1 MAIVALL
8 LWAFTAA
15 AGFYLLVT
23 SNLARTRQAAPARV
37 PPAHYAQA
45 TASQATAG
53 HATASQA
60 TAGQATA
67 GHATASQAT
76 AGHATASQATAG
88 QASTAAPAAQAQAA
102 SPTEP
107 APGGPASPREL
118 RHATRTRWDPPSLVA
133 AREAPMLPGLR
144 SLLEFAHPTFG
155 IIGLAFWLGFTL
167 VHNKA
172 LGWIAFG
179 LVAVTASLG
188 LTWFTANLRAARR
201 AGPDRG
207 APRFSGR
214 LLVLHG
220 SAAAL
225 TFILAAVTALVTR
238 G

>member
-45 TASQATAG
+45 TASQASATQ
-53 HATASQA
+53 ATASQA
-60 TAGQATA
+60 TGQATA
-67 GHATASQAT
+67 GQT
-76 AGHATASQATAG
+76 
-88 QASTAAPAAQAQAA
+88 STAAPAAQARAP

-107 APGGPASPREL
+107 APGGPASPGEL

-133 AREAPMLPGLR
+133 ARQAPMLPGLR

>member
-1 MAIVALL
+1 MAIVALV

-23 SNLARTRQAAPARV
+23 SNLARTRSAASAGVAPAR
-37 PPAHYAQA
+37 YAQA
-45 TASQATAG
+45 TASQATA
-53 HATASQA
+53 AAAPASQAAASQA
-60 TAGQATA
+60 TPSQAA
-67 GHATASQAT
+67 ASQA
-76 AGHATASQATAG
+76 AASQPAVG
-88 QASTAAPAAQAQAA
+88 HASTAAPAAQAQVA
-102 SPTEP
+102 SPAEP
-107 APGGPASPREL
+107 ASGGPASPREF
-118 RHATRTRWDPPSLVA
+118 RRAARGRWDPPSLVA
-133 AREAPMLPGLR
+133 ARQAPMLPGLR

-201 AGPDRG
+201 AGPGRG

-225 TFILAAVTALVTR
+225 TVILAAVTALVTR

>member
-1 MAIVALL
+1 MAIVALV
-8 LWAFTAA
+8 LWVFTAA

-23 SNLARTRQAAPARV
+23 SNLARSRSAASAGV

-45 TASQATAG
+45 TASQATAAAPASQAAASRATASR
-53 HATASQA
+53 ATASQA
-60 TAGQATA
+60 TAS
-67 GHATASQAT
+67 H
-76 AGHATASQATAG
+76 
-88 QASTAAPAAQAQAA
+88 ASTAAPAAQAQAA
-102 SPTEP
+102 SPAEP
-107 APGGPASPREL
+107 ASGGPASPREL
-118 RHATRTRWDPPSLVA
+118 RRAARGRWDPPSLVA
-133 AREAPMLPGLR
+133 ARQAPMLPGLR

-155 IIGLAFWLGFTL
+155 IVGLAFWLGFTL

-201 AGPDRG
+201 AGPGRG

-225 TFILAAVTALVTR
+225 TVILAAVTALVTR

>member
-1 MAIVALL
+1 MAIVALV
-8 LWAFTAA
+8 LWVFTAA

-23 SNLARTRQAAPARV
+23 SNLARTRSAASAGV

-45 TASQATAG
+45 TASQATAAAPASQAAASRATASR
-53 HATASQA
+53 ATASQA
-60 TAGQATA
+60 TAS
-67 GHATASQAT
+67 H
-76 AGHATASQATAG
+76 
-88 QASTAAPAAQAQAA
+88 ASTAAPAAQAQAA
-102 SPTEP
+102 SPAEP
-107 APGGPASPREL
+107 ASGGPASPREL
-118 RHATRTRWDPPSLVA
+118 RRAARGRWDPPSLVA
-133 AREAPMLPGLR
+133 ARQAPMLPGLR

-201 AGPDRG
+201 AGPGRG

-225 TFILAAVTALVTR
+225 TVILAAVTALVTR

>member
-1 MAIVALL
+1 MAIVALV

-23 SNLARTRQAAPARV
+23 SNLARSRSTAPVGV

-45 TASQATAG
+45 TASQSSA
-53 HATASQA
+53 
-60 TAGQATA
+60 
-67 GHATASQAT
+67 
-76 AGHATASQATAG
+76 
-88 QASTAAPAAQAQAA
+88 AAPAAQ
-102 SPTEP
+102 
-107 APGGPASPREL
+107 ASPREL
-118 RHATRTRWDPPSLVA
+118 RHAARSRWDPPSLVA
-133 AREAPMLPGLR
+133 ARQAPMLPGLR

-201 AGPDRG
+201 AGPGRG

-225 TFILAAVTALVTR
+225 TLILAAVTALVTR
-238 G
+238 A

>member
-45 TASQATAG
+45 TASHTTAAQATASHTTAAQATAS
-53 HATASQA
+53 HATAAQATASHA
-60 TAGQATA
+60 TAGQPSTA
-67 GHATASQAT
+67 G
-76 AGHATASQATAG
+76 
-88 QASTAAPAAQAQAA
+88 PAAQAQAA
-102 SPTEP
+102 SPAEP
-107 APGGPASPREL
+107 ARGGPASPREL
-118 RHATRTRWDPPSLVA
+118 RHASRTRWDPPSLVA
-133 AREAPMLPGLR
+133 ARQAPMLPGLR

-155 IIGLAFWLGFTL
+155 IVGLAFWLGFTL

>member
-53 HATASQA
+53 QA

-67 GHATASQAT
+67 S
-76 AGHATASQATAG
+76 
-88 QASTAAPAAQAQAA
+88 QASTSAPAAQAQAA
-102 SPTEP
+102 SPAEP
-107 APGGPASPREL
+107 ASGGPASPREL

-133 AREAPMLPGLR
+133 ARQAPMLPGLR

-201 AGPDRG
+201 AGQGRG

-225 TFILAAVTALVTR
+225 TVILAAVTALVTR

>member
-1 MAIVALL
+1 MAIVALV

-23 SNLARTRQAAPARV
+23 SNLARTRSAASAGV

-45 TASQATAG
+45 TASQTTA
-53 HATASQA
+53 
-60 TAGQATA
+60 
-67 GHATASQAT
+67 
-76 AGHATASQATAG
+76 
-88 QASTAAPAAQAQAA
+88 AAPASVPPATRTQPASVTAQAQAA
-102 SPTEP
+102 SPAEP
-107 APGGPASPREL
+107 ASGGPASPREL
-118 RHATRTRWDPPSLVA
+118 RHAARGRWDPPSLVA
-133 AREAPMLPGLR
+133 ARQAPMLPGLR

-201 AGPDRG
+201 AGPGGG

-225 TFILAAVTALVTR
+225 TVILAAVTALVTR

>member
-1 MAIVALL
+1 MAIVALV
-8 LWAFTAA
+8 LWVFTAA

-23 SNLARTRQAAPARV
+23 SNLARTRSAASAGV

-45 TASQATAG
+45 TASQATAS
-53 HATASQA
+53 H
-60 TAGQATA
+60 
-67 GHATASQAT
+67 
-76 AGHATASQATAG
+76 
-88 QASTAAPAAQAQAA
+88 ASTAAPAAQAQAA
-102 SPTEP
+102 SPAEP
-107 APGGPASPREL
+107 ASGGPASPREL
-118 RHATRTRWDPPSLVA
+118 RRAARGRWDPPSLVA
-133 AREAPMLPGLR
+133 ARQAPMLPGLR

-155 IIGLAFWLGFTL
+155 IVGLAFWLGFTL

-201 AGPDRG
+201 AGPGRG

-225 TFILAAVTALVTR
+225 TVILAAVTALVTR

>member
-1 MAIVALL
+1 MAIVALV
-8 LWAFTAA
+8 LWVFTAA

-23 SNLARTRQAAPARV
+23 SNLARTRSAASAGV

-45 TASQATAG
+45 TASQATAAPASQAAASRATASR
-53 HATASQA
+53 ATASQA
-60 TAGQATA
+60 TAS
-67 GHATASQAT
+67 H
-76 AGHATASQATAG
+76 
-88 QASTAAPAAQAQAA
+88 ASTAAPAAQAQAA
-102 SPTEP
+102 SPAEP
-107 APGGPASPREL
+107 ASGGPASPREL
-118 RHATRTRWDPPSLVA
+118 RRAARGRWDPPSLVA
-133 AREAPMLPGLR
+133 ARQAPMLPGLR

-155 IIGLAFWLGFTL
+155 IVGLAFWLGFTL

-201 AGPDRG
+201 AGPGRG

-225 TFILAAVTALVTR
+225 TVILAAVTALVTR

>member
-1 MAIVALL
+1 MAIVALV

-23 SNLARTRQAAPARV
+23 SNLARTRSAASAGV

-45 TASQATAG
+45 TASQAA
-53 HATASQA
+53 AAPASQA
-60 TAGQATA
+60 TASHTAA
-67 GHATASQAT
+67 GHASTAASHTAAGHASTAASQAT
-76 AGHATASQATAG
+76 VGHA
-88 QASTAAPAAQAQAA
+88 STAAQAQAA
-102 SPTEP
+102 P
-107 APGGPASPREL
+107 ASGGPASPREL
-118 RHATRTRWDPPSLVA
+118 RRAARGRWDPPSLVA
-133 AREAPMLPGLR
+133 ARQAPMLPGLR

-201 AGPDRG
+201 AGPGRG

-225 TFILAAVTALVTR
+225 TVTLAAVTALVTR

>member
-1 MAIVALL
+1 MAIVALV
-8 LWAFTAA
+8 LWVFTAA

-23 SNLARTRQAAPARV
+23 SNLARTRSAASAGV

-45 TASQATAG
+45 TASQATAAPASQAAAAPASQ
-53 HATASQA
+53 ATASQA
-60 TAGQATA
+60 TAS
-67 GHATASQAT
+67 H
-76 AGHATASQATAG
+76 
-88 QASTAAPAAQAQAA
+88 ASTAAPAAQAQAA
-102 SPTEP
+102 SPAEP
-107 APGGPASPREL
+107 ASGGPASPREL
-118 RHATRTRWDPPSLVA
+118 RRAARGRWDPPSLVA
-133 AREAPMLPGLR
+133 ARQAPMLPGLR

-155 IIGLAFWLGFTL
+155 IVGLAFWLGFTL

-201 AGPDRG
+201 AGPGRG

-225 TFILAAVTALVTR
+225 TVILAAVTALVTR

>member
-1 MAIVALL
+1 MAIVALV

-37 PPAHYAQA
+37 PPAPYAQA
-45 TASQATAG
+45 TASQATASQ
-53 HATASQA
+53 ATASQA
-60 TAGQATA
+60 TA
-67 GHATASQAT
+67 SQASS
-76 AGHATASQATAG
+76 GR
-88 QASTAAPAAQAQAA
+88 ASTAAPAAQAQSG
-102 SPTEP
+102 SPAEP

-118 RHATRTRWDPPSLVA
+118 RHAARSRWDPPSLVA
-133 AREAPMLPGLR
+133 ARQAPMLPGLR

-179 LVAVTASLG
+179 LVAATASLG

-201 AGPDRG
+201 AGQGRG

-225 TFILAAVTALVTR
+225 TVILAAVTALVIQ

>member
-1 MAIVALL
+1 V
-8 LWAFTAA
+8 FTAA

-23 SNLARTRQAAPARV
+23 SNLARTRSAASAGV

-45 TASQATAG
+45 TASQATAAPASQAAAAPASQ
-53 HATASQA
+53 ATASQA
-60 TAGQATA
+60 TV
-67 GHATASQAT
+67 GH
-76 AGHATASQATAG
+76 
-88 QASTAAPAAQAQAA
+88 ASTAAPAAQAQAA
-102 SPTEP
+102 SPAEP
-107 APGGPASPREL
+107 ASGGPASPREL
-118 RHATRTRWDPPSLVA
+118 RRAARGRWDPPSLVA
-133 AREAPMLPGLR
+133 ARQAPMLPGLR

-155 IIGLAFWLGFTL
+155 IVGLAFWLGFTL

-201 AGPDRG
+201 AGPGRG

-225 TFILAAVTALVTR
+225 TVILAAVTALVTR

>member
-1 MAIVALL
+1 MAIVALV

-23 SNLARTRQAAPARV
+23 SNLARTRSAASAGV

-45 TASQATAG
+45 TASQATA
-53 HATASQA
+53 AAPASQAAASRAAASQA
-60 TAGQATA
+60 TV
-67 GHATASQAT
+67 GH
-76 AGHATASQATAG
+76 
-88 QASTAAPAAQAQAA
+88 ASTAAPAAQAQAA
-102 SPTEP
+102 SLAEP
-107 APGGPASPREL
+107 ASGGPASPREL
-118 RHATRTRWDPPSLVA
+118 RRAARGRWDPPSLVA
-133 AREAPMLPGLR
+133 ARQAPMLPGLR
-144 SLLEFAHPTFG
+144 SLLEFAHPTLG
-155 IIGLAFWLGFTL
+155 IVGLAFWLGFTL

-201 AGPDRG
+201 AGPGRG

-225 TFILAAVTALVTR
+225 TVILAAVTALVTR

>member
-1 MAIVALL
+1 MAIVALV

-23 SNLARTRQAAPARV
+23 SNLARTRSAASAGV

-45 TASQATAG
+45 TASQATAAAPASQAAASRATASR
-53 HATASQA
+53 ATASQA
-60 TAGQATA
+60 TAS
-67 GHATASQAT
+67 H
-76 AGHATASQATAG
+76 
-88 QASTAAPAAQAQAA
+88 ASTAAPAAQAQAA
-102 SPTEP
+102 SPAEP
-107 APGGPASPREL
+107 ASGGPASPREL
-118 RHATRTRWDPPSLVA
+118 RRAARGRWDPPSLVA
-133 AREAPMLPGLR
+133 ARQAPMLPGLR

-155 IIGLAFWLGFTL
+155 IVGLAFWLGFTL

-201 AGPDRG
+201 AGPGRG

-225 TFILAAVTALVTR
+225 TVILAAVTALVTR

>member
-1 MAIVALL
+1 MAIVALV

-23 SNLARTRQAAPARV
+23 SNLARTRSAVPATAPASQTAPR
-37 PPAHYAQA
+37 AQA
-45 TASQATAG
+45 V
-53 HATASQA
+53 
-60 TAGQATA
+60 
-67 GHATASQAT
+67 
-76 AGHATASQATAG
+76 
-88 QASTAAPAAQAQAA
+88 STAA
-102 SPTEP
+102 S
-107 APGGPASPREL
+107 GGPASPREL
-118 RHATRTRWDPPSLVA
+118 RHAARGRWDPPSLVA
-133 AREAPMLPGLR
+133 ARQAPVLPGLR
-144 SLLEFAHPTFG
+144 SLLEFAHPTFAL
-155 IIGLAFWLGFTL
+155 IGLAFWLGFTL

-188 LTWFTANLRAARR
+188 LTWFTANRRAARR
-201 AGPDRG
+201 AAPGGG

-225 TFILAAVTALVTR
+225 TLILAAVTALVTR

>member
-1 MAIVALL
+1 MAIVALV

-23 SNLARTRQAAPARV
+23 SNLARTRSAASAGV

-45 TASQATAG
+45 TASQATAAPASQAAAAPASQ
-53 HATASQA
+53 ATASQA
-60 TAGQATA
+60 TV
-67 GHATASQAT
+67 GH
-76 AGHATASQATAG
+76 
-88 QASTAAPAAQAQAA
+88 ASTAAPAAQAQAA
-102 SPTEP
+102 SLAEP
-107 APGGPASPREL
+107 ASGGPASPREL
-118 RHATRTRWDPPSLVA
+118 RRAARGRWDPPSLVA
-133 AREAPMLPGLR
+133 ARQAPMLPGLR

-155 IIGLAFWLGFTL
+155 IVGLAFWLGFTL

-201 AGPDRG
+201 AGPGRG

-225 TFILAAVTALVTR
+225 TVILAAVTALVTR

>member
-1 MAIVALL
+1 MAIVALV
-8 LWAFTAA
+8 LWVFTAA

-23 SNLARTRQAAPARV
+23 SNLARTRSAASAGV

-45 TASQATAG
+45 TASQATAAAPASQAAAAPASQ
-53 HATASQA
+53 ATASQA
-60 TAGQATA
+60 TV
-67 GHATASQAT
+67 GH
-76 AGHATASQATAG
+76 
-88 QASTAAPAAQAQAA
+88 ASTAAPAAQAQAA
-102 SPTEP
+102 SPAEP
-107 APGGPASPREL
+107 ASGGPASPREL
-118 RHATRTRWDPPSLVA
+118 RRAARGRWDPPSLVA
-133 AREAPMLPGLR
+133 ARQAPMLPGLR

-155 IIGLAFWLGFTL
+155 IVGLAFWLGFTL

-201 AGPDRG
+201 AGPGRG

-225 TFILAAVTALVTR
+225 TVILAAVTALVTR

>member
-1 MAIVALL
+1 MAIVALV

-23 SNLARTRQAAPARV
+23 SNLARTRSAASAGV

-45 TASQATAG
+45 TASQATA
-53 HATASQA
+53 S
-60 TAGQATA
+60 
-67 GHATASQAT
+67 
-76 AGHATASQATAG
+76 
-88 QASTAAPAAQAQAA
+88 QASTAAPAARAQAA
-102 SPTEP
+102 PPAEP
-107 APGGPASPREL
+107 ASGGPASPREL
-118 RHATRTRWDPPSLVA
+118 RRAARGRWDPPSLVA
-133 AREAPMLPGLR
+133 ARQAPMLPGLR

-201 AGPDRG
+201 AGPGRG

-214 LLVLHG
+214 LLVLHA

-225 TFILAAVTALVTR
+225 TVILAAVTALVTR

>member
-1 MAIVALL
+1 MAIVALV
-8 LWAFTAA
+8 LWVFTAA

-23 SNLARTRQAAPARV
+23 SNLARTRSAASAGV

-45 TASQATAG
+45 TASQATAAAPASQAAASRATASR
-53 HATASQA
+53 ATASQA
-60 TAGQATA
+60 TAS
-67 GHATASQAT
+67 H
-76 AGHATASQATAG
+76 
-88 QASTAAPAAQAQAA
+88 ASTAAPAAQAQAA
-102 SPTEP
+102 SPAEP
-107 APGGPASPREL
+107 ASGGPASPREL
-118 RHATRTRWDPPSLVA
+118 RRAARGRWDPPSLVA
-133 AREAPMLPGLR
+133 ARQAPMLPGLR

-155 IIGLAFWLGFTL
+155 IVGLAFWLGFTL

-201 AGPDRG
+201 AGPGRG

-225 TFILAAVTALVTR
+225 TVILAAVTALVTR

>member
-1 MAIVALL
+1 MAIVALV
-8 LWAFTAA
+8 LWVFTAA

-23 SNLARTRQAAPARV
+23 SNLARTRSAASAGV

-45 TASQATAG
+45 TASQATAAPASQAAAAPASQ
-53 HATASQA
+53 ATASQA
-60 TAGQATA
+60 TV
-67 GHATASQAT
+67 GH
-76 AGHATASQATAG
+76 
-88 QASTAAPAAQAQAA
+88 ASTAAPAAQAQAA
-102 SPTEP
+102 SLAEP
-107 APGGPASPREL
+107 ASGGPASPREL
-118 RHATRTRWDPPSLVA
+118 RRAARGRWDPPSLVA
-133 AREAPMLPGLR
+133 ARQAPMLPGLR

-155 IIGLAFWLGFTL
+155 IVGLAFWLGFTL

-201 AGPDRG
+201 AGPGRG

-225 TFILAAVTALVTR
+225 TVILAAVTALVTR

>member
-1 MAIVALL
+1 MAIVALV
-8 LWAFTAA
+8 LWVFTAA

-23 SNLARTRQAAPARV
+23 SNLARTRSAASAGV

-45 TASQATAG
+45 TASQATAAAPASQAAASRAAASQ
-53 HATASQA
+53 ATASQA
-60 TAGQATA
+60 TAS
-67 GHATASQAT
+67 H
-76 AGHATASQATAG
+76 
-88 QASTAAPAAQAQAA
+88 ASTAAPAAQAQAA
-102 SPTEP
+102 SPAEP
-107 APGGPASPREL
+107 ASGGPASPREL
-118 RHATRTRWDPPSLVA
+118 RRAARGRWDPPSLVA
-133 AREAPMLPGLR
+133 ARQAPMLPGLR

-155 IIGLAFWLGFTL
+155 IVGLAFWLGFTL

-201 AGPDRG
+201 AGPGRG

-225 TFILAAVTALVTR
+225 TVILAAVTALVTR

>member
-1 MAIVALL
+1 MAIVALV
-8 LWAFTAA
+8 LWVFTAA

-23 SNLARTRQAAPARV
+23 SNLARTRSAASAGV

-45 TASQATAG
+45 TASQATAAAPASQAAASR
-53 HATASQA
+53 ATASR
-60 TAGQATA
+60 
-67 GHATASQAT
+67 ATAS
-76 AGHATASQATAG
+76 H
-88 QASTAAPAAQAQAA
+88 ASTAAPAAQAQAA
-102 SPTEP
+102 SPAEP
-107 APGGPASPREL
+107 ASGGPASPREL
-118 RHATRTRWDPPSLVA
+118 RRAARGRWDPPSLVA
-133 AREAPMLPGLR
+133 ARQAPMLPGLR

-155 IIGLAFWLGFTL
+155 IVGLAFWLGFTL

-201 AGPDRG
+201 AGPGRG

-225 TFILAAVTALVTR
+225 TVILAAVTALVTR

>member
-1 MAIVALL
+1 MAIVALV

-23 SNLARTRQAAPARV
+23 SNLSRHPTPPPVTAPVPQVPATAPASQAAAPDPARV
-37 PPAHYAQA
+37 PRAP
-45 TASQATAG
+45 TPE
-53 HATASQA
+53 
-60 TAGQATA
+60 
-67 GHATASQAT
+67 
-76 AGHATASQATAG
+76 
-88 QASTAAPAAQAQAA
+88 AAP
-102 SPTEP
+102 TG
-107 APGGPASPREL
+107 PGAPASPREL
-118 RHATRTRWDPPSLVA
+118 RHAARTRWDPPSLVA

-144 SLLEFAHPTFG
+144 SLLEFAHPAFA

-179 LVAVTASLG
+179 LIAVTASLG

-201 AGPDRG
+201 PGPGHG
-207 APRFSGR
+207 APHFSGR
-214 LLVLHG
+214 LLVVHG

-225 TFILAAVTALVTR
+225 TLILAAVTALVTR

>member
-1 MAIVALL
+1 MAIVALV

-15 AGFYLLVT
+15 AGFCLLVT
-23 SNLARTRQAAPARV
+23 SNLARTRSAASAGV

-45 TASQATAG
+45 TASQATAAAPASQAAASR
-53 HATASQA
+53 ATASR
-60 TAGQATA
+60 
-67 GHATASQAT
+67 ATAS
-76 AGHATASQATAG
+76 H
-88 QASTAAPAAQAQAA
+88 ASTAAPAAQAQAA
-102 SPTEP
+102 SPAEP
-107 APGGPASPREL
+107 ASGGPASPREL
-118 RHATRTRWDPPSLVA
+118 RRAARGRWDPPSLVA
-133 AREAPMLPGLR
+133 ARQAPMLPGLR

-155 IIGLAFWLGFTL
+155 IVGLAFWLGFTL

-201 AGPDRG
+201 AGPGRG

-214 LLVLHG
+214 LLVVHG

-225 TFILAAVTALVTR
+225 TVILAAVTALVTR

>member
-1 MAIVALL
+1 MAIVALV
-8 LWAFTAA
+8 LWVFTAA

-23 SNLARTRQAAPARV
+23 SNLARTRSAASAGV

-45 TASQATAG
+45 TASQATAAPASQAAAAPASQ
-53 HATASQA
+53 ATASQA
-60 TAGQATA
+60 TV
-67 GHATASQAT
+67 GH
-76 AGHATASQATAG
+76 
-88 QASTAAPAAQAQAA
+88 ASTAAPAAQAQAA
-102 SPTEP
+102 SPAEP
-107 APGGPASPREL
+107 ASGGPASPREL
-118 RHATRTRWDPPSLVA
+118 RRAARGRWDPPSLVA
-133 AREAPMLPGLR
+133 ARQAPMLPGLR

-155 IIGLAFWLGFTL
+155 IVGLAFWLGFTL

-201 AGPDRG
+201 AGPGRG

-225 TFILAAVTALVTR
+225 TVILAAVTALVTR

>member
-1 MAIVALL
+1 MAIVALV

-15 AGFYLLVT
+15 AGFYLLLT
-23 SNLARTRQAAPARV
+23 SNLARTSPAAPAGH
-37 PPAHYAQA
+37 PAR
-45 TASQATAG
+45 TRP
-53 HATASQA
+53 
-60 TAGQATA
+60 
-67 GHATASQAT
+67 
-76 AGHATASQATAG
+76 
-88 QASTAAPAAQAQAA
+88 AAPAGHPARTRPAESAGHPARIRPAESASGPPATRMQPASVAAQGQAA
-102 SPTEP
+102 SPAEP
-107 APGGPASPREL
+107 ASGGPASAQEL
-118 RHATRTRWDPPSLVA
+118 RQAARGRWDPPSLVA
-133 AREAPMLPGLR
+133 ARQAPMLPGLR
-144 SLLEFAHPTFG
+144 SLLEFAHPTCA

-188 LTWFTANLRAARR
+188 LAWFTANVRAARR

-214 LLVLHG
+214 LLVVHG

-225 TFILAAVTALVTR
+225 TVILAAVTALVTR